1 MIKEIEATV
10 KETNAVFSG
19 DPGYKIPADKYLR
32 QVEYL
37 LDRVKRQEAVVGA
50 AKTFIFTE
58 DGDRAMI
65 AYLQLKYLLN
75 NPKEENSL

>member
-1 MIKEIEATV
+1 MINEIEATV

-19 DPGYKIPADKYLR
+19 DQEYKIPATKYLR

-50 AKTFIFTE
+50 ARTFIFTE
-58 DGDRAMI
+58 DGSRSMI
-65 AYLQLKYLLN
+65 AYLQLKNLLN
-75 NPKEENSL
+75 NPKKDK